1 MTAKERQNYLA
12 VRAWV
17 YFTFNFSDVEGIIEF
32 MCERAGRKDLK
43 GHLLEKICG
52 CYETYGS
59 RSCMPM
65 FYCEL
70 SPNLQNVLTEYV
82 IEKYAP
88 QGLKLSDEDKEILGI

>member
-1 MTAKERQNYLA
+1 MTDKKRHNYLA

-17 YFTFNFSDVEGIIEF
+17 YFTFNFNSVEGIINF

-43 GHLLEKICG
+43 GHLHEKICG

-59 RSCMPM
+59 RACMPM

-88 QGLKLSDEDKEILGI
+88 VGLYLTDEDKELLGI